1 MATTAAMR
9 RSAAPMAAALA
20 LAVVF
25 ASAASAQY
33 AAGDRIA
40 GRVVSIQDGDT
51 LTVLTAEN
59 RQVRIRIANID
70 APEDDQPFGERS
82 KQMLAALA
90 FGRGAD
96 IAVDDVDSYRRPIGR
111 VRVGRDDVN
120 ATMVRQG
127 GAWVFALQPRPFA
140 GGGRGRSPR
149 GAPGAVEFAGRRA
162 PAALGVAGGEAG
174 GARAQ
179 AGRGGRTVSPRARAS
194 ARATAV
200 RNRGHLGPR
209 APSDA
214 PTAAAPGFLA
224 HASAEWDRVP
234 DQPSPPPRVP
244 QPVCCGRTTCAGSC
258 GLGCRSPLRS
268 H

>member
-40 GRVVSIQDGDT
+40 GRVVGIQDGDT

-90 FGRGAD
+90 FGRDAD
-96 IAVDDVDSYRRPIGR
+96 IAVDDVTP
-111 VRVGRDDVN
+111 
-120 ATMVRQG
+120 T
-127 GAWVFALQPRPFA
+127 
-140 GGGRGRSPR
+140 GGRS
-149 GAPGAVEFAGRRA
+149 GASGW
-162 PAALGVAGGEAG
+162 GGM
-174 GARAQ
+174 
-179 AGRGGRTVSPRARAS
+179 T
-194 ARATAV
+194 
-200 RNRGHLGPR
+200 
-209 APSDA
+209 
-214 PTAAAPGFLA
+214 
-224 HASAEWDRVP
+224 
-234 DQPSPPPRVP
+234 
-244 QPVCCGRTTCAGSC
+244 
-258 GLGCRSPLRS
+258 
-268 H
+268 

>member
-40 GRVVSIQDGDT
+40 GRVVGIQDGDT

-90 FGRGAD
+90 FGRDAD

-120 ATMVRQG
+120 AAMVRQG
-127 GAWVFALQPRPFA
+127 GAWVFARYNRDPSLVAAEAEARA
-140 GGGRGRSPR
+140 ARRGLWSLPESERLPPWEWR
-149 GAPGAVEFAGRRA
+149 AAKRKERERRRAAAAGR
-162 PAALGVAGGEAG
+162 
-174 GARAQ
+174 
-179 AGRGGRTVSPRARAS
+179 
-194 ARATAV
+194 
-200 RNRGHLGPR
+200 
-209 APSDA
+209 
-214 PTAAAPGFLA
+214 
-224 HASAEWDRVP
+224 
-234 DQPSPPPRVP
+234 
-244 QPVCCGRTTCAGSC
+244 
-258 GLGCRSPLRS
+258 
-268 H
+268 